1 MNNNTRRYLQTSL
14 NKEHGLTLY
23 ASTIWSTT
31 PHVEQSSNICR
42 TLRVPFWRPHGRPFT
57 LVWQRQYQNKLVWS
71 VCGFWRGGG
80 RETGVWTR
88 SRSVLVYK
96 SFQIKRTISSH
107 FTTFCWFPAQ
117 PFFVTWAFRDACL
130 LCTSPFKLKAPFWSH
145 FPLFSN
151 ATRYLSRERWV
162 TFCCCTQDL

>member
-1 MNNNTRRYLQTSL
+1 MNNNTGRYLQNSL
-14 NKEHGLTLY
+14 NKEHGPTLY

-71 VCGFWRGGG
+71 VCGFWQGGG

-96 SFQIKRTISSH
+96 SFQIMRTILIAFSTVLQRNTLFVPWALGDFLLLYTRPLKLRPRFGS
-107 FTTFCWFPAQ
+107 FDRTF
-117 PFFVTWAFRDACL
+117 
-130 LCTSPFKLKAPFWSH
+130 S
-145 FPLFSN
+145 
-151 ATRYLSRERWV
+151 
-162 TFCCCTQDL
+162 